1 MDDNGPM
8 NTYIKP
14 IEKITKRKSQLTS
27 GLTATQKVKMI
38 NRHLNPSKY
47 ELLGFLDRTNEAVLR
62 PRYYNVRNSLGQF
75 ATVAE

>member
-1 MDDNGPM
+1 M

-14 IEKITKRKSQLTS
+14 IEDITGRKTDLQS
-27 GLTATQKVKMI
+27 GLSVNRKIKML

-62 PRYYNVRNSLGQF
+62 PRYHNVRNSLGQF
-75 ATVAE
+75 APVAE

>member
-1 MDDNGPM
+1 M

-14 IEKITKRKSQLTS
+14 IETITGRKTDLGSGISVDRKI
-27 GLTATQKVKMI
+27 KMI
-38 NRHLNPSKY
+38 NRHLNSSKY

-62 PRYYNVRNSLGQF
+62 PRYHTVRNSLGQF